1 MIMMILAH
9 LIYFIVS
16 TLSYDCTCKKYLGK
30 FLKKK
35 KKLEA
40 FKQLKKGCH
49 ICYIPTF
56 SVRHSIIL

>member
-1 MIMMILAH
+1 MLAH

-35 KKLEA
+35 KNWKHLNS
-40 FKQLKKGCH
+40 LKKAV
-49 ICYIPTF
+49 TF
-56 SVRHSIIL
+56 VTFLLLVLDTV

>member
-1 MIMMILAH
+1 MIAH
-9 LIYFIVS
+9 A
-16 TLSYDCTCKKYLGK
+16 KKYLGK

-56 SVRHSIIL
+56 SVRYSIIL

>member
-1 MIMMILAH
+1 MMILAH

-30 FLKKK
+30 FLKKEEK

-40 FKQLKKGCH
+40 FKQLKKAV
-49 ICYIPTF
+49 TF
-56 SVRHSIIL
+56 ITFLLLVLDTV